1 MEDIN
6 LAFRIL
12 YTELRIIKYY
22 LLVRVLRDKLNWN
35 KLVVQL
41 IVGIFNYETNPE
53 VTMTDETLAERN
65 VLITSGY
72 KLV

>member
-22 LLVRVLRDKLNWN
+22 LLARVLRDKLNWN

-53 VTMTDETLAERN
+53 VTVTDGTLAREMF
-65 VLITSGY
+65 
-72 KLV
+72 

>member
-12 YTELRIIKYY
+12 YTELRIMKNY
-22 LLVRVLRDKLNWN
+22 LLARVLRDKLNWN

-53 VTMTDETLAERN
+53 VTVTDGTLAREMF
-65 VLITSGY
+65 
-72 KLV
+72 

>member
-1 MEDIN
+1 MKN
-6 LAFRIL
+6 
-12 YTELRIIKYY
+12 Y
-22 LLVRVLRDKLNWN
+22 LLARVLRDKLNWN

-65 VLITSGY
+65 VLITAGY
-72 KLV
+72 KLVKANKFFITLVSNLS